1 MLKCGVAISI
11 TMYLSDLAYVD
22 FDKER
27 IYILPIGSTECH
39 GPHLPINTDTI
50 IAEYI
55 AQKIEEKFKDE
66 VVILSPLYYTCSLE
80 HTDFSG
86 TIHTDYQLF
95 MRYLW
100 SILKS
105 LKRNFKP
112 KSILLLNA
120 HGGNVDV
127 LNLVSRVWNYASRVK
142 TYHYYIY
149 NERVKVMV
157 REIFGDVPINHGA
170 VVETCIMLS
179 IKPSLVKLDRIRN
192 IYIEGDLRTYRTIE
206 ISKLGVVG
214 LLRREDVDASKGE
227 KLLKFIISDLEN
239 FIKKLLNT

>member
-1 MLKCGVAISI
+1 
-11 TMYLSDLAYVD
+11 MYLSDLTYVD
-22 FDKER
+22 FNKER

-39 GPHLPINTDTI
+39 GPHLPVNTDTT

-66 VVILSPLYYTCSLE
+66 VVILPSLHYTCSLE
-80 HTDFSG
+80 HIDFSG

-95 MRYLW
+95 MKYLW

-112 KSILLLNA
+112 KAIILLNA

-127 LNLVSRVWNYASRVK
+127 LNLVSRIWNYVNKVK
-142 TYHYYIY
+142 THHYYIY
-149 NERVKVMV
+149 NERVKVRV

-170 VVETCIMLS
+170 IVETCMMLS
-179 IKPSLVKLDRIRN
+179 IKPSLVKLDRVEN
-192 IYIEGDLRTYRTIE
+192 TYTEGDLKIFRTIE
-206 ISKLGVVG
+206 ISKLGIVG
-214 LLRREDVDASKGE
+214 LLKRRDVNVCKGRE
-227 KLLKFIISDLEN
+227 LLEFIVNDLES